1 MEFIREGS
9 DERDAEE
16 AFQAARD
23 LAVREAGL
31 LIQFDDGGLGIR
43 PQLSGGGAKGVGG
56 LHGMAALDPVATDD
70 LLDLDELKLVVDPRS
85 GCEE

>member
-9 DERDAEE
+9 DEQDAEE
-16 AFQAARD
+16 ALQAARD

-43 PQLSGGGAKGVGG
+43 PQ
-56 LHGMAALDPVATDD
+56 
-70 LLDLDELKLVVDPRS
+70 
-85 GCEE
+85 